1 MTSWYQYV
9 GGSLFGHGGGR
20 RRHPAVVGMRD
31 APTNSTH
38 EASKDLRTAYAKPS
52 HLSLWIVWNQKILT
66 LRERGTN
73 KFTCHFY
80 RRAVPRCREG
90 WRTQAGPEPGRT
102 LWTTQRNNGWI
113 QLLQG
118 QHRRQGYVG
127 RGYVVRL
134 PAEPEEVHAGNE
146 NGVCGTEE
154 AAGARRSDR
163 LHEERDGVRKR
174 AQQANV

>member
-1 MTSWYQYV
+1 M
-9 GGSLFGHGGGR
+9 GSYYFPGIVFQHVVVR
-20 RRHPAVVGMRD
+20 RSACGWRRQGC
-31 APTNSTH
+31 
-38 EASKDLRTAYAKPS
+38 EDLQDQ
-52 HLSLWIVWNQKILT
+52 V
-66 LRERGTN
+66 
-73 KFTCHFY
+73 
-80 RRAVPRCREG
+80 RAVPRCREG

-146 NGVCGTEE
+146 NSVCGTEE

-163 LHEERDGVRKR
+163 LHEGGDGVRKR